1 MNYYIIYSIR
11 YIKYF
16 FIILFLF
23 FYTEKGNSH
32 PQDYKNYKVIEMDVL
47 EMVKQLDLVIIFSN
61 MKINF

>member
-32 PQDYKNYKVIEMDVL
+32 PQDYKNYKVIEMDVFRDGKAIQHITSKG
-47 EMVKQLDLVIIFSN
+47 EPA
-61 MKINF
+61 